1 MEFYQ
6 GATAERDAADTAR
19 NGAGVLNSKGQVKMC
34 APTGFR
40 IMTPNIDGVGS
51 VRIRYPI
58 FPVHSEGSTVGMEV
72 DVRALVGIS
81 LVVLVP
87 VHSEGSTVGMEVDVR
102 ALVGI
107 SWVVLVPVHSEGSTV
122 GMEVDVRALVGIS
135 WVVLVPCGRGQVF
148 FLLFLLAAAIAQLYG

>member
-6 GATAERDAADTAR
+6 GTTAERDAADTAR

-87 VHSEGSTVGMEVDVR
+87 CGRGQVFFFEGSTVGMEVDVR
-102 ALVGI
+102 
-107 SWVVLVPVHSEGSTV
+107 S
-122 GMEVDVRALVGIS
+122 LVGIS

-148 FLLFLLAAAIAQLYG
+148 FFYFY